1 MILLLILVFSLGCA
15 GCTEK
20 NPAAEQGELVK
31 NERLSE
37 QFGRKNDKI
46 VSSVKV
52 LNSYKYEEV
61 FMEKNENEELLE
73 QSPAE
78 IQQEDTQEIAKSGEE
93 ESDTEK
99 QKVSNGRFIL
109 WSLAGV
115 YLLYTSYSLCKGYV
129 TGEEG
134 TSMGFM
140 LAGIAFAA
148 IGAGLLFFGIKN
160 MLSEEKIRKAKAAKN
175 AAMEAAAGGELKK
188 EDASGQN
195 RSMSIAERANM
206 VKNLED
212 EEEDG
217 ENEKE

>member
-1 MILLLILVFSLGCA
+1 
-15 GCTEK
+15 
-20 NPAAEQGELVK
+20 
-31 NERLSE
+31 
-37 QFGRKNDKI
+37 
-46 VSSVKV
+46 
-52 LNSYKYEEV
+52 
-61 FMEKNENEELLE
+61 MEKNENEELLE

-78 IQQEDTQEIAKSGEE
+78 IQQEDTQKIAKSGKEE
-93 ESDTEK
+93 PDTEE

-160 MLSEEKIRKAKAAKN
+160 MLS
-175 AAMEAAAGGELKK
+175 AAAALLGKFYMFRKELSKAEVEFKK
-188 EDASGQN
+188 IIKE
-195 RSMSIAERANM
+195 
-206 VKNLED
+206 NLQCL
-212 EEEDG
+212 
-217 ENEKE
+217 KRKPMPPLSSSTR

>member
-1 MILLLILVFSLGCA
+1 
-15 GCTEK
+15 
-20 NPAAEQGELVK
+20 
-31 NERLSE
+31 
-37 QFGRKNDKI
+37 
-46 VSSVKV
+46 
-52 LNSYKYEEV
+52 
-61 FMEKNENEELLE
+61 MEKNENEELLE

-78 IQQEDTQEIAKSGEE
+78 IQQEDTQKIAKSGKEE
-93 ESDTEK
+93 PDTEE

-148 IGAGLLFFGIKN
+148 IGVGLLFFGIKN
-160 MLSEEKIRKAKAAKN
+160 MLSEEKIKKAKAAKN
-175 AAMEAAAGGELKK
+175 AAMEATAGGELKK

>member
-1 MILLLILVFSLGCA
+1 
-15 GCTEK
+15 
-20 NPAAEQGELVK
+20 
-31 NERLSE
+31 
-37 QFGRKNDKI
+37 
-46 VSSVKV
+46 
-52 LNSYKYEEV
+52 
-61 FMEKNENEELLE
+61 MEKNENEELLE
-73 QSPAE
+73 QSPAA
-78 IQQEDTQEIAKSGEE
+78 IQQEDTQKIAKSGEE
-93 ESDTEK
+93 EPDTEE

-175 AAMEAAAGGELKK
+175 AAMEAAAMEAAAGGELKK

>member
-1 MILLLILVFSLGCA
+1 
-15 GCTEK
+15 
-20 NPAAEQGELVK
+20 
-31 NERLSE
+31 
-37 QFGRKNDKI
+37 
-46 VSSVKV
+46 
-52 LNSYKYEEV
+52 
-61 FMEKNENEELLE
+61 MEKNENEELLE

-78 IQQEDTQEIAKSGEE
+78 IQQEDTQKIAKSGKEE
-93 ESDTEK
+93 PDTEE

-140 LAGIAFAA
+140 LAGIAFA
-148 IGAGLLFFGIKN
+148 
-160 MLSEEKIRKAKAAKN
+160 
-175 AAMEAAAGGELKK
+175 
-188 EDASGQN
+188 SGQN

>member
-1 MILLLILVFSLGCA
+1 
-15 GCTEK
+15 
-20 NPAAEQGELVK
+20 
-31 NERLSE
+31 
-37 QFGRKNDKI
+37 
-46 VSSVKV
+46 
-52 LNSYKYEEV
+52 
-61 FMEKNENEELLE
+61 MEKNENEELLE

-78 IQQEDTQEIAKSGEE
+78 IQQEDTQKIAKSGKEE
-93 ESDTEK
+93 PDTEEPDTEE

-160 MLSEEKIRKAKAAKN
+160 MLSEEKIKKAKAAKN

-188 EDASGQN
+188 EAASGQN

>member
-1 MILLLILVFSLGCA
+1 
-15 GCTEK
+15 
-20 NPAAEQGELVK
+20 
-31 NERLSE
+31 
-37 QFGRKNDKI
+37 
-46 VSSVKV
+46 
-52 LNSYKYEEV
+52 
-61 FMEKNENEELLE
+61 MEKNENEELLE

-78 IQQEDTQEIAKSGEE
+78 IQQEDTPEIAKSGEE
-93 ESDTEK
+93 EPDTEE

-160 MLSEEKIRKAKAAKN
+160 MLSEEKIKKAKAAKN
-175 AAMEAAAGGELKK
+175 AAIKNQNIFTAYHTDRHSRPLLLAARKRIGMMGTVVI
-188 EDASGQN
+188 DT
-195 RSMSIAERANM
+195 
-206 VKNLED
+206 
-212 EEEDG
+212 
-217 ENEKE
+217 

>member
-1 MILLLILVFSLGCA
+1 
-15 GCTEK
+15 
-20 NPAAEQGELVK
+20 
-31 NERLSE
+31 
-37 QFGRKNDKI
+37 
-46 VSSVKV
+46 
-52 LNSYKYEEV
+52 
-61 FMEKNENEELLE
+61 MEKKRKRRNCWNKARQRFSRKIRRKL
-73 QSPAE
+73 QRAGKKSR
-78 IQQEDTQEIAKSGEE
+78 IQK
-93 ESDTEK
+93 K